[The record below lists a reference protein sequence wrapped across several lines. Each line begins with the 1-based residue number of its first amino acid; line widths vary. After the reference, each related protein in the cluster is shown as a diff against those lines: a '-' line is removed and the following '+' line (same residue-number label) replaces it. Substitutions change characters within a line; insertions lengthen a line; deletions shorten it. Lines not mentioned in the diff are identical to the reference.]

1 MVSTRESLSD
11 DLHRLGL
18 APGQMIMLHASV
30 RAVGPIIGG
39 PDEIHLA
46 VADAIAPGGTLM
58 MYVGCQDGFDDVGR
72 GVLSSEEE
80 NAILADQPA
89 FDFQHAR
96 AARDFGVLAEFFR
109 SYPGTIC
116 SEAVCARMAARGER
130 AEWLLADAPW
140 NYGFGRGSPLDK
152 LCQSGGKLLLLGS
165 RHDEVTLLHYAEH
178 IAPFEGK
185 RIARYKVPILRD
197 GARMWVDCE
206 EFNTSGEGVHENWAE
221 NAFELIV
228 DDFIGK
234 CAGTPLC
241 RLAQIG
247 AAESVLLDAA
257 QLVAHAV
264 PIMTGWA
271 GAKSMRS
278 RKR

>member
-1 MVSTRESLSD
+1 MV
-11 DLHRLGL
+11 
-18 APGQMIMLHASV
+18 MLHASV

-46 VADAIAPGGTLM
+46 LADAIAPGGTVM

-72 GVLSSEEE
+72 GVLSPEEE
-80 NAILADQPA
+80 SAILEGQPA

-96 AARDFGVLAEFFR
+96 AARDFGILAEFFR
-109 SYPGTIC
+109 SFPGTVC
-116 SEAVCARMAARGER
+116 SHAVCGRMAARGHR
-130 AEWLLADAPW
+130 AAWLMADQPW

-152 LCQSGGKLLLLGS
+152 LCASGGKVLLVGS

-185 RIARYKVPILRD
+185 HIARYKVPILR
-197 GARMWVDCE
+197 GGVRVWADCE

-228 DDFIGK
+228 DDFIAK
-234 CAGTPLC
+234 RTATPAC
-241 RLAQIG
+241 RIGQVGLAP
-247 AAESVLLDAA
+247 SVLLDAA
-257 QLVAHAV
+257 ELVAHAL

-271 GAKSMRS
+271 DGKTGAA
-278 RKR
+278 